1 MGTQST
7 ENWLLERE
15 GPQSS
20 RRSAQAAFVE
30 LARLLARQA
39 AREWAESAQ
48 EAELPQTDSVG
59 TEPQT

>member
-1 MGTQST
+1 MDTKST

-20 RRSAQAAFVE
+20 RRTAHAAFVE

-39 AREWAESAQ
+39 AREWAEHTP
-48 EAELPQTDSVG
+48 EAALPQSAPKIR
-59 TEPQT
+59 EPQG